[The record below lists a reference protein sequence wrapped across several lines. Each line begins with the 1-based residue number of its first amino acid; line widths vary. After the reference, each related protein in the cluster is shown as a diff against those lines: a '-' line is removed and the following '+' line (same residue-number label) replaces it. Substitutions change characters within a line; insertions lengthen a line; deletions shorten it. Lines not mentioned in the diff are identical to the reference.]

1 MDSDRHQAAVSS
13 RNEWLKLN
21 CDGGLAGL
29 SLVVIPFYF
38 VVFWGGGE
46 RQGRQSPRLS
56 PWHCPVLQALLQ
68 AMRAPHSN
76 GSLRPR
82 PRRARPRP
90 QPLPVVH
97 APFSR
102 TC

>member
-38 VVFWGGGE
+38 VVFWGGGK
-46 RQGRQSPRLS
+46 GKGDSPR
-56 PWHCPVLQALLQ
+56 
-68 AMRAPHSN
+68 
-76 GSLRPR
+76 G
-82 PRRARPRP
+82 
-90 QPLPVVH
+90 
-97 APFSR
+97 
-102 TC
+102 